1 MLNTWRLYSSLR
13 AEEVVMNIKLI
24 AVVCVTAV
32 LTSVVMVTVVLRHL
46 Y

>member
-1 MLNTWRLYSSLR
+1 
-13 AEEVVMNIKLI
+13 MNIKLI